1 MNRSINVIFVMIA
14 LSAMVISSACSRDK
28 SKPGR
33 EYMADTDMY
42 RNPKVKTY
50 EASDLFSDG
59 TSARLPE
66 EGTVPRGY
74 TTYNKPNTNE
84 AYFATLEKK
93 GYPSIAPEKNDA
105 NLKEGERLYIR
116 FCNNC
121 HGVKGDGNGNLMEQG
136 KFAGVP
142 SYDSQRLPDI
152 TPQSIFHVI
161 THGKGVMGSH
171 AAQIQTE
178 DRWKIVQHVL
188 ALRAELDGVD
198 AEDDETEAL
207 DEADVSDEDSE
218 ETEA

>member
-1 MNRSINVIFVMIA
+1 MNRSTNVIFVMIA
-14 LSAMVISSACSRDK
+14 LTAMVISSACSRDK

-50 EASDLFSDG
+50 QASDLFSDG
-59 TSARLPE
+59 SSARLPE

-74 TTYNKPNTNE
+74 TTYNKPNTVE
-84 AYFATLEKK
+84 AYFASQEKK
-93 GYPSIAPEKNDA
+93 GYPTSAPEKSEA
-105 NLKEGERLYIR
+105 NLQEGERLYIR

-121 HGVKGDGNGNLMEQG
+121 HGVKGDGNGNLVEQG

-171 AAQIQTE
+171 AAQIETS
-178 DRWKIVQHVL
+178 DRWRITQYVL
-188 ALRAELDGVD
+188 KLRAELDGVNTDDNAQDD
-198 AEDDETEAL
+198 AEA
-207 DEADVSDEDSE
+207 DSE
-218 ETEA
+218 DTTDESEA

>member
-14 LSAMVISSACSRDK
+14 LSALVVSSACSRDK

-33 EYMADTDMY
+33 EFMADTDMY

-50 EASDLFSDG
+50 EASNLFSDG

-84 AYFATLEKK
+84 AYFASLEKK
-93 GYPSIAPEKNDA
+93 GYPDIAPKKNEA

-121 HGVKGDGNGNLMEQG
+121 HGVKGDGNGNLVEQG

-142 SYDSQRLPDI
+142 TYDSQRLPDI

-171 AAQIQTE
+171 AAQIQSA
-178 DRWKIVQHVL
+178 DRWRIVQYVL
-188 ALRAELDGVD
+188 SLRAELDGVEV
-198 AEDDETEAL
+198 EDDQVE
-207 DEADVSDEDSE
+207 DEAVSEDDSE
-218 ETEA
+218 ETEG